1 MTLAPG
7 KDQLES
13 ERLVLRKIAGS
24 DLQFFTGIHADAEVA
39 RYIGSGRPRSDQE
52 TLLWFQD
59 TLSSY
64 ANLELGQLA
73 VVRKSDEMLIGRC
86 GLSDVAVESRV
97 ADGRA
102 LPRGWF
108 SRSQVPAGVDV
119 VFEPELGYTFARQYW
134 GKGYASEAAG
144 CVFDYVIKS
153 GRISKLISII
163 HVENV
168 RSVRLAQK
176 FGVRQC
182 GRVEILERPF
192 DRYLWPVEEN
202 RLKKL
207 EQTGPEA
214 ARGQ

>member
-1 MTLAPG
+1 MTLASG

-13 ERLVLRKIAGS
+13 ERLVLRRIARS
-24 DLQFFTGIHADAEVA
+24 DLQFFAGIHADSEVA

-59 TLSSY
+59 TLASY
-64 ANLELGQLA
+64 DNLELGQLA

-86 GLSDVAVESRV
+86 GLSDFAVESRV
-97 ADGRA
+97 ADGRT

-119 VFEPELGYTFARQYW
+119 VFEPELGYTFGRQYW
-134 GKGYASEAAG
+134 GNGYASEAAG
-144 CVFDYVIKS
+144 CVFDYVITS
-153 GRISKLISII
+153 GWNPPIISVI
-163 HVENV
+163 HEENV

-176 FGVRQC
+176 FGVRHS

-192 DRYLWPVEEN
+192 DRYIWPVEEN
-202 RLKKL
+202 RLK
-207 EQTGPEA
+207 QPTG
-214 ARGQ
+214 